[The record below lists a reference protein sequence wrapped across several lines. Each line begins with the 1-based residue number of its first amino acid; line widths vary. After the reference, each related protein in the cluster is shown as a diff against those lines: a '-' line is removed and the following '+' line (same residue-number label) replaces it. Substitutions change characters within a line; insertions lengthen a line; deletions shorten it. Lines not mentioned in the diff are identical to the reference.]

1 MNAKTGL
8 GADHNSETCL
18 TERIYT
24 LHISEGILN
33 APVLISGAA
42 LTVAGTAI
50 GLKKLD
56 YDRIP
61 QVAIL
66 SAGFFVASL
75 VHVPVGPASIHLVLN
90 GLVGIFLGWAAFP
103 AILVGLL
110 LQAVLFQYGGFTSL
124 GVNTFNMAFPAVAC
138 YMLLAKGVKSGN
150 IITSSVSSFLCGFG
164 AVFLSSIMVALSL
177 YLTGEHFLTVAKLIG
192 LGNLP
197 IMLIEGIVAFFCV
210 RFFKKVKPDIL
221 EVVYEN

>member
-1 MNAKTGL
+1 M
-8 GADHNSETCL
+8 
-18 TERIYT
+18 
-24 LHISEGILN
+24 HISEGILT
-33 APVLISGAA
+33 APVLLSGAV

-75 VHVPVGPASIHLVLN
+75 VHVPIGPASIHLVLN

-110 LQAVLFQYGGFTSL
+110 LQAILFQYGGFTTL
-124 GVNTFNMAFPAVAC
+124 GVNTLNMALPAVVC
-138 YMLLAKGVKSGN
+138 YMLFGQGVKSGS
-150 IITSSVSSFLCGFG
+150 IITSSISSFLCGFG
-164 AVFLSSIMVALSL
+164 AVLMSSIMVALSL
-177 YLTGEHFLTVAKLIG
+177 YFTGEQFLTVAKLIV

-210 RFFKKVKPDIL
+210 RFLKKVKPDIL

>member
-1 MNAKTGL
+1 
-8 GADHNSETCL
+8 
-18 TERIYT
+18 
-24 LHISEGILN
+24 LHISEGILT
-33 APVLISGAA
+33 APILLSGAA

-56 YDRIP
+56 YERIP

-66 SAGFFVASL
+66 SSGFFVASL
-75 VHVPVGPASIHLVLN
+75 VHVPVGPTSIHLVLN

-110 LQAVLFQYGGFTSL
+110 LQAILFQYGGLTSL
-124 GVNTFNMAFPAVAC
+124 GINTLNMALPAIIC
-138 YMLLAKGVKSGN
+138 YTLFGKGIKSGN
-150 IITSSVSSFLCGFG
+150 IIISSVASFLCGSI

-177 YLTGEHFLTVAKLIG
+177 FFTGDQFITVAKIIVIA
-192 LGNLP
+192 NLP
-197 IMLIEGIVAFFCV
+197 IMVIEGIVALFCV
-210 RFFKKVKPDIL
+210 RFLKKVKPEIL

>member
-1 MNAKTGL
+1 M
-8 GADHNSETCL
+8 
-18 TERIYT
+18 
-24 LHISEGILN
+24 HISEGILT
-33 APVLISGAA
+33 APVLLSGAA

-50 GLKKLD
+50 GLKKID

-75 VHVPVGPASIHLVLN
+75 VHVPVGPSSVHLVLN

-110 LQAVLFQYGGFTSL
+110 LQAILFQFGGFTTL
-124 GVNTFNMAFPAVAC
+124 GVNTLNMALPALIC
-138 YMLLAKGVKSGN
+138 YMLFGKGVKSNN
-150 IITSSVSSFLCGFG
+150 IFASSIASFLCG
-164 AVFLSSIMVALSL
+164 AVAILLSSIMVALSL
-177 YLTGEHFLTVAKLIG
+177 YFTGEQFLTVARLIV
-192 LGNLP
+192 LTNLP
-197 IMLIEGIVAFFCV
+197 IVFIEGIITLFCV
-210 RFFKKVKPDIL
+210 RFLKKVKPDIL

>member
-1 MNAKTGL
+1 M
-8 GADHNSETCL
+8 
-18 TERIYT
+18 
-24 LHISEGILN
+24 HISEGILT

-42 LTVAGTAI
+42 LTVAGTAV

-75 VHVPVGPASIHLVLN
+75 VHVPVGPSSVHLVLN

-110 LQAVLFQYGGFTSL
+110 LQAILFQYGGFTSL
-124 GVNTFNMAFPAVAC
+124 GVNTLNMALPAIVC
-138 YMLLAKGVKSGN
+138 YLLFNKGVKSSN
-150 IITSSVSSFLCGFG
+150 IFISSIASFLCGSG

-177 YLTGEHFLTVAKLIG
+177 YFTGDQFITVAKLVVAANFIVM
-192 LGNLP
+192 
-197 IMLIEGIVAFFCV
+197 IIEGIVALFCV
-210 RFFKKVKPDIL
+210 RFLKKVKPDIL